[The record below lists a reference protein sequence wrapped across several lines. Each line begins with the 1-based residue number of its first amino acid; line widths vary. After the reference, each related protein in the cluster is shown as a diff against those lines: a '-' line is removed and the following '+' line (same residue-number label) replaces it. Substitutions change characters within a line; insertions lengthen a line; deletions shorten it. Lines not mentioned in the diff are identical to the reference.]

1 MSSNFFKS
9 LTVFVSFSR
18 NLAHMIYMYVP
29 MRKNS
34 GTDFRNFDFK
44 IFLANFYFILNLD
57 LVSGTA

>member
-1 MSSNFFKS
+1 
-9 LTVFVSFSR
+9 
-18 NLAHMIYMYVP
+18 MIYMYVP